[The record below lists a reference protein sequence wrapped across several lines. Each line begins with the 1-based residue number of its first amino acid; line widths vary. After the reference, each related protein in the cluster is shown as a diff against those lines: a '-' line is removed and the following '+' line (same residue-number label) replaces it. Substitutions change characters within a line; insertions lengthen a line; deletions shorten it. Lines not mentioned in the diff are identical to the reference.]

1 MCVLCCGCGFHVHS
15 TTGNVVAMTEA
26 SFIESLKTGA
36 FDMKPKVCES
46 AQVYSSQYFKTNVTN
61 LVDVKELFIAQL
73 KKT

>member
-1 MCVLCCGCGFHVHS
+1 
-15 TTGNVVAMTEA
+15 MTEA